1 MRLLTKVVKE
11 EYFFD
16 EEDKQKVVCNI
27 LTATYRI
34 EFENEEEYTKFVE
47 DKVSDSMT
55 RNLKYE
61 NVGDLNNPIYKWIG
75 TFVLIH
81 KVTENDVEVLTGKR

>member
-1 MRLLTKVVKE
+1 M
-11 EYFFD
+11 
-16 EEDKQKVVCNI
+16 VCNI

-81 KVTENDVEVLTGKR
+81 KATENDVEVLTGKR